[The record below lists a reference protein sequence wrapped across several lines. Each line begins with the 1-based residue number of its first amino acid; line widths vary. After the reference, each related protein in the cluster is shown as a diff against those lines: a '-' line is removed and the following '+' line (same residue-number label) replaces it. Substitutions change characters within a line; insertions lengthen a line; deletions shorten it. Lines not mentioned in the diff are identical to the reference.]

1 MDAQAFST
9 SVSRGNPFMAV
20 ASTTVPYVVY
30 ITDTLDGE
38 TWQASGVLIAPNV
51 VLTAAHVVCSSTYG
65 PASNIE
71 VTPGYDAGTAPFG
84 TATATDV
91 NYMQIVDPNETITE
105 QQSQND
111 YALIQ
116 LSTSFSGIGA
126 MALDPNF
133 TGGTVNVTGYPGQD
147 GGVLDNSQQ
156 VVTLNPNYSLLDG
169 TSIGPGSSGGPVWIV
184 GSNGEPEV
192 VGLVSSAERGAGSA
206 GFFSQ
211 ITPATVDQINAWIAQ
226 DDGSSSSSS
235 SSSGNASLTVEDTTT
250 DQPVTTAMQSY
261 TGPVSGIEEQYINLT
276 SDNLNITATTPNWF
290 IACGSG
296 NDAIA
301 VSSGTNVLD
310 GGTGS
315 NFLTGGTGDD
325 TFFVDDRDATAA
337 IWSTVANFHAGDA
350 ATVWGVSLSD
360 FDLTWQDGQGAT
372 GHTGLTLHAETTG
385 HPTASLTLAGLTGA
399 ALIDGQLTVSY
410 GTSGGSPYLYIHD
423 NG

>member
-38 TWQASGVLIAPNV
+38 TWQASGVLVAPDE
-51 VLTAAHVVCSSTYG
+51 VLTAAHVVYSSTYG

-192 VGLVSSAERGAGSA
+192 VGLVSSAEGGAGSA

-211 ITPATVDQINAWIAQ
+211 ITPATEARIDAWIAQ
-226 DDGSSSSSS
+226 DDGSSSSSLS
-235 SSSGNASLTVEDTTT
+235 SAAPLTVEDTTT
-250 DQPVTTAMQSY
+250 DQLVTAAVQSY
-261 TGPVSGIEEQYINLT
+261 TGPVSGLQEQYINLT
-276 SDNLNITATTPNWF
+276 SDNLTITATTPNCF
-290 IACGSG
+290 IRTGSG

-301 VSSGTNVLD
+301 VSSATNVLD
-310 GGTGS
+310 GG
-315 NFLTGGTGDD
+315 
-325 TFFVDDRDATAA
+325 
-337 IWSTVANFHAGDA
+337 
-350 ATVWGVSLSD
+350 
-360 FDLTWQDGQGAT
+360 
-372 GHTGLTLHAETTG
+372 
-385 HPTASLTLAGLTGA
+385 
-399 ALIDGQLTVSY
+399 
-410 GTSGGSPYLYIHD
+410 SG
-423 NG
+423 